1 MDTKKRILMQAK
13 LLFSQYG
20 IRNVTMDIIAQEL
33 GISKKTL
40 YQYFEDKAA
49 IVFEMVKEHQEEQK
63 ETMQELTKSAK
74 NAVEALANILHYI
87 DKLLRFVS
95 PLLLFELHKYYPA
108 AANLMREDE
117 AKFHLPSIRENLVS
131 GIKEGL
137 FREDIDIEVIAQLRL
152 GMLDIAMDSRR
163 YPLDNYS
170 PHKVH
175 IELFRFYI
183 YGLLTDKGRELWE
196 KVKIQ
201 N

>member
-1 MDTKKRILMQAK
+1 MQAK

-49 IVFEMVKEHQEEQK
+49 IVYEMVKSYQGEQK
-63 ETMQELTKSAK
+63 EMIQEILDSAT
-74 NAVEALANILHYI
+74 NAVEALANLLHYI
-87 DKLLRFVS
+87 DKMLRFVS

-117 AKFHLPSIRENLVS
+117 EKFHLPTIRENLIS
-131 GIKEGL
+131 GIKQGL
-137 FREDIDIEVIAQLRL
+137 FRQDIDIEIIAQFRM

-163 YPLDNYS
+163 YPIDNYS
-170 PHKVH
+170 PHKVN
-175 IELFRFYI
+175 IELFHFYI
-183 YGLLTDKGRELWE
+183 YGLLTDKGREVWQ
-196 KVKIQ
+196 KVKPQ
-201 N
+201 S